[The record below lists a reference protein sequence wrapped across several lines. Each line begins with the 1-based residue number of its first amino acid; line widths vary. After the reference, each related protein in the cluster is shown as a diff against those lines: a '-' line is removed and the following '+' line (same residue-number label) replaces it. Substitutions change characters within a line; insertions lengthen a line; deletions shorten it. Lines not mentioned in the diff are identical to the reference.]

1 MPCGNLTVRRAGTR
15 GIDRGQ
21 FEAMSELRDPRVL
34 FAAERT
40 LLAWT
45 RTALTLMAFGFA
57 VERFNLFVRMAAPEL
72 HVGRA
77 SSWIGIALILLGTG
91 AAWFSV
97 AQYRAV
103 LRTLTAAEFP
113 PHYRPGLAPL
123 LNVLLGLCGATL
135 MALLLRQHL

>member
-1 MPCGNLTVRRAGTR
+1 MP
-15 GIDRGQ
+15 
-21 FEAMSELRDPRVL
+21 ELRDPRVL

-77 SSWIGIALILLGTG
+77 SSWIGLALIVLGT
-91 AAWFSV
+91 AASWLSV
-97 AQYRAV
+97 AQYNAV
-103 LRTLTAAEFP
+103 LKTLAPAAFP
-113 PHYRPGLAPL
+113 PHYRVRVAPV
-123 LNVLLGLCGATL
+123 LNVLLGVAGAIL
-135 MALLLRQHL
+135 MLLLLRQHL